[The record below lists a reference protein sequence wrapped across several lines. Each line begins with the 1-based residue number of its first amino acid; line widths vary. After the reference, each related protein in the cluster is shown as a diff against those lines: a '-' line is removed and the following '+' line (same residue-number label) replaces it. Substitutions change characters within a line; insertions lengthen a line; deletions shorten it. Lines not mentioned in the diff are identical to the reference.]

1 MSADRNWG
9 LIRSGATFEALAT
22 TLVFFKDPRAVLFG
36 RRGRDGG
43 QDARSG
49 DGLLVY
55 QAKHHEDGSASKAI
69 ADAKE
74 EAANIK
80 KYREPGHSRFEQW
93 RGVTHWR
100 LVTNA
105 EFNPT
110 SDLKWKSEVV
120 PLFAALGL
128 EASYW
133 ERANLDALLDAYP
146 EVSRAFFEN
155 TTRAL
160 LSLPEVRSR
169 LVADEPFLQRD
180 LSEFVGRQEDVAR
193 VGSFAETDRLFL
205 VMHGA
210 GGVGKTRLLLE
221 AGEELSAQG
230 HWQVLWAN
238 TATMSGSASWFTGI
252 IPERPTLLLVDE
264 PEDEDL
270 LQVLAEQLGTGR
282 TSQWKVVVAVRSPK
296 DPVLRFLSSARM
308 QRRCEVHE
316 VVALSREHAAQMSLN
331 LLRAGPLSTGRPEE
345 LERLSTELAA
355 RFSTHPVWLTLAVHL
370 LETRGD
376 LNLVP
381 TNSEQ
386 LASEYL
392 EEIVRQQSELPAD
405 RLESLLRWVALLSP
419 LNRDDE
425 ASVRLVGQGTDL
437 SADVI
442 LGSIIRLVRRRVLT
456 ERGANR
462 RLVEVKPDVMRDQ
475 VLLRW
480 LAVSEGRDGQM
491 IPSQGAKDL
500 ALPIAEAVR
509 QQGLNAIGS
518 RILVALAR
526 TEMLLRLS
534 GRTVDL
540 LSSFFEPLRV
550 SLASTNAVGR
560 VAIAEVLHEVAY
572 VRPLDVVDMSRRL
585 RTSLVEEQEV
595 PGFLGNLRRVGQD
608 DVVLAL
614 GWSVYHAAA
623 GADSAES
630 MTAVLRELCRLTEM
644 EAEIGQRR
652 NRGLPNDGKRAAQMV
667 DRTIQGGPEFWGEF
681 DESAETLALQ
691 YLDAAV
697 VEPLGVGGAAALRA
711 LLHSVLGVER
721 ERITS
726 EGRTFTIQRWVILPE
741 DSAWAR
747 RERVHARVRG
757 AIEASGVPTQT
768 KQLLWGAVV
777 ESHRSLTQA
786 RRKLSDDLG
795 AAYRGLVLQ
804 ELEWAEGVFRANSVP
819 LEELACARDLWDWHR
834 RFDTDQALRS
844 VAESLEQF
852 YARDELAAEFEPL
865 TSWDSID
872 EKDAHTAEKARLL
885 ADESTP
891 ERIADFVRRAQRFLG
906 RDITRLQG
914 VSWQLGTMC
923 SDSTAAREFVPIGL
937 GSNDEAQRYFATV
950 MARSWVVQLRKTAPA
965 DALGVT
971 QQLVT
976 ACGTDEQRARLLEEL
991 FAPPRGE
998 VVSAAEHHYLRKQV
1012 GLFQSAQCGPGFL
1025 HSAAWSFDLDW
1036 ATLQAVLRTVVSS
1049 LSGEPLRRG
1058 LDALVESIFW
1068 GTRRDEIQPPSD
1080 LGTWLLDQVIQI
1092 SDLDGIG
1099 DGVEWRLREIFKRVP
1114 YPDVPWLLAALK
1126 VRRAEEK
1133 RERSDEP
1140 FRAMSSH
1147 SMLSRYVRKFDSSA
1161 SRHPETLAAV
1171 RDLIELVHDES
1182 SIGYYA
1188 PQLLAEIDPEG
1199 WAVPSEVAR
1208 AIGAATSVDD
1218 TLRLS
1223 RVAGAYVIGG
1233 PAWRAIARAALSSP
1247 LAATQTST
1255 VCSALGGSRSRSWQ
1269 GTPGEVPPVF
1279 IAAAESAKRQLD
1291 EERDPVLL
1299 PFWTWQKA
1307 IADAELRQQEEEAR
1321 EERGE

>member
-1 MSADRNWG
+1 M
-9 LIRSGATFEALAT
+9 
-22 TLVFFKDPRAVLFG
+22 VFFKDPRAVLFG

-74 EAANIK
+74 EVANIK
-80 KYREPGHSRFEQW
+80 RCREPGHSRFEQW

-110 SDLKWKSEVV
+110 SDQKWKSEVV

-160 LSLPEVRSR
+160 LSLPEIRSR

-193 VGSFAETDRLFL
+193 VGTFAKTDRLFL
-205 VMHGA
+205 VMHGP

-238 TATMSGSASWFTGI
+238 TATMTGSASWFTGI

-264 PEDEDL
+264 PEDEGL

-316 VVALSREHAAQMSLN
+316 VVALSREDAAQMSLN
-331 LLRAGPLSTGRPEE
+331 LLRAGPLRTGRPEE

-392 EEIVRQQSELPAD
+392 EEIVRQQAD
-405 RLESLLRWVALLSP
+405 FPPEQLTSVLRWVALLAP
-419 LNRDDE
+419 FNRDDQ
-425 ASVRLVGQGTDL
+425 AAVRLVGEGTGLEREVVL
-437 SADVI
+437 S
-442 LGSIIRLVRRRVLT
+442 SITRLIERRALT

-462 RLVEVKPDVMRDQ
+462 RLVELKPDVMRDH
-475 VLLRW
+475 VLLTW
-480 LAVSEGRDGQM
+480 LAVASRGGGQLA
-491 IPSQGAKDL
+491 PSIAALEL
-500 ALPIAEAVR
+500 AQPIASAVR
-509 QQGLNAIGS
+509 EGGLNAVGS
-518 RILVALAR
+518 KILVALAR

-540 LSSFFEPLRV
+540 LSSFFEPLRAA
-550 SLASTNAVGR
+550 LASTNAVGR

-585 RTSLVEEQEV
+585 RTSAVEAQEV
-595 PGFLGNLRRVGQD
+595 PGFLGNLRRVGHD

-623 GADSAES
+623 GADSAAS
-630 MTAVLRELCRLTEM
+630 IAAVLQELCLLTES

-652 NRGLPNDGKRAAQMV
+652 NRGLPNDGKRAAEMV

-681 DESAETLALQ
+681 DEAAEALALQ

-697 VEPLGVGGAAALRA
+697 AVPLGLGAAAALRA

-721 ERITS
+721 ERISS
-726 EGRTFTIQRWVILPE
+726 EGRTFTIQRWVIHPS
-741 DSAWAR
+741 DPAWAR
-747 RERVHARVRG
+747 RERVHASARG
-757 AIEASGVPTQT
+757 AIEASGVPTRT
-768 KQLLWGAVV
+768 KQLLWAAVV

-786 RRKLSDDLG
+786 RRQLSDDIGL
-795 AAYRGLVLQ
+795 AYRDAVLQ
-804 ELEWAEGVFRANSVP
+804 ELEWAESVLGANPVP

-834 RFDTDQALRS
+834 RFDTDQVIRT
-844 VAESLEQF
+844 VAERLEQF
-852 YARDELAAEFEPL
+852 YSRNSLAAEFEPL

-872 EKDAHTAEKARLL
+872 EKDARTTEKATSL
-885 ADESTP
+885 ACEPGPD
-891 ERIADFVRRAQRFLG
+891 RIVEFVRRAQRFLG
-906 RDITRLQG
+906 TDIGRLQG
-914 VSWQLGTMC
+914 VGWQLGALC
-923 SDSTAAREFVPIGL
+923 PSSSAAREFVPIGL
-937 GSNDEAQRYFATV
+937 GSGDETQRYFASV
-950 MARSWVVQLRKTAPA
+950 MARSWVAQLRRAAPDESLA
-965 DALGVT
+965 VT
-971 QQLVT
+971 QRLVD
-976 ACGTDEQRARLLEEL
+976 ACGSDEQRARLLEEF

-998 VVSAAEHHYLRKQV
+998 VISPAEHQYLRQQLP
-1012 GLFQSAQCGPGFL
+1012 LFLRAQSGPGFL
-1025 HSAAWSFDLDW
+1025 HAVAWTFDLEW
-1036 ATLQAVLRTVVSS
+1036 NSLRSALQEVVTTLRGDQ
-1049 LSGEPLRRG
+1049 LRRG
-1058 LDALVESIFW
+1058 LDALVESVFW
-1068 GTRRDEIQPPSD
+1068 GARRDEIEPPAD
-1080 LGTWLLDQVIQI
+1080 LGAWLLDQAILI
-1092 SDLDGIG
+1092 SDLDEIG
-1099 DGVEWRLREIFKRVP
+1099 DGVEWRLGEIFKRVP
-1114 YPDVPWLLAALK
+1114 YPDVPWLLGALK
-1126 VRRAEEK
+1126 MRRTEEM
-1133 RERSDEP
+1133 RERSGEP
-1140 FRAMSSH
+1140 FRAMSTH
-1147 SMLSRYVRKFDSSA
+1147 SMLSRYVRKLDSSA
-1161 SRHPETLAAV
+1161 SNHPQTLAAV
-1171 RDLIELVHDES
+1171 RDLIALVHDQS

-1188 PQLLAEIDPEG
+1188 PQLLAELDPEG

-1208 AIGAATSVDD
+1208 AIGDATSVDD
-1218 TLRLS
+1218 LLRLG
-1223 RVAGAYVIGG
+1223 RVAGAYAIGG
-1233 PAWRAIARAALSSP
+1233 PPWRVIARAALSSP
-1247 LAATQTST
+1247 LHATKLST
-1255 VCSALGGSRSRSWQ
+1255 LCSALGGSRSRSWH
-1269 GTPGEVPPVF
+1269 GTPGEVPAVF
-1279 IAAAESAKRQLD
+1279 VAAAELAKRQLD

-1299 PFWTWQKA
+1299 PFWSWQKA
-1307 IADAELRQQEEEAR
+1307 VADAELRQQEEEAR